1 MHHYG
6 GLYLDLDIECYKA
19 ADESLRG
26 YQMILQGAGDEGI
39 NNAAMASVPGLYRFP
54 HVSCRILCKSHAGN
68 PPLEG

>member
-26 YQMILQGAGDEGI
+26 YQVVLQGAGDEGV
-39 NNAAMASVPGLYRFP
+39 NNAVMASVPGLSSLHIF
-54 HVSCRILCKSHAGN
+54 SAN
-68 PPLEG
+68 PLQQV